1 MFRVGFGYDAHRLVE
16 GRALVL
22 GGVHVPHPSGLLGH
36 SDADVL
42 VHALMDA
49 LLGAL
54 CKGDIGQH
62 FPDTDPA
69 YKNAESLLLLERVM
83 AWVREAGYRVGQV
96 DSTVVAEKPSLAPHI
111 AAMREKLSAVLGV
124 LPDRVS
130 IKAKTSEKMGF
141 CGREEG
147 IEAFAIVSLVRSE

>member
-1 MFRVGFGYDAHRLVE
+1 M
-16 GRALVL
+16 
-22 GGVHVPHPSGLLGH
+22 PHACGLLGH

-42 VHALMDA
+42 THALIDA

-69 YKNAESLLLLERVM
+69 YKNANSLELLEKVM
-83 AWVREAGYRVGQV
+83 VWVKEEGYRVGQV
-96 DSTVVAEKPSLAPHI
+96 DSTIVAEKPRLGPHI
-111 AAMREKLSAVLGV
+111 GAMRDKLCATLGV
-124 LPDRVS
+124 LPNRVS
-130 IKAKTSEKMGF
+130 IKAKTSERMGF

-147 IEAFAIVSLVRSE
+147 MEAFAVVSLLKRE